1 MFTLV
6 LVAVYYIAD
15 AQPPIAAVTKP
26 TLQTYPSKEACNADG
41 PKQATKF
48 MDEVPKG
55 AIGFAGKCV
64 EISGPAGN
72 PA

>member
-15 AQPPIAAVTKP
+15 AQPPIAAVTRP
-26 TLQTYPSKEACNADG
+26 TLQYYKSREACNADG

-55 AIGFAGKCV
+55 AIGYAGKCV
-64 EISGPAGN
+64 EITGVAGDPA
-72 PA
+72 

>member
-15 AQPPIAAVTKP
+15 AQPPIAAITRP
-26 TLQTYPSKEACNADG
+26 TLQYYTSKEACNADG

-55 AIGFAGKCV
+55 AIGYAGKCV
-64 EISGPAGN
+64 EITGVAGDPA
-72 PA
+72 